1 MKHKTNAFKRS
12 IVTRTSPPPDS
23 VKYPIVLGGEVNNN
37 NFILFSSKKMIGIT
51 NNSHN
56 GIERKL
62 GFEIQ
67 SIYFPF
73 LENDSFHLIVF
84 HF

>member
-1 MKHKTNAFKRS
+1 
-12 IVTRTSPPPDS
+12 
-23 VKYPIVLGGEVNNN
+23 
-37 NFILFSSKKMIGIT
+37 MIGFT